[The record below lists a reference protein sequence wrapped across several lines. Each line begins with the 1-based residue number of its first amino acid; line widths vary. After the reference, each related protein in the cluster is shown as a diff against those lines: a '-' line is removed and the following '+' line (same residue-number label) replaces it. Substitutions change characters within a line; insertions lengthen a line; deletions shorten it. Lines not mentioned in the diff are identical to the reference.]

1 MSEKDINVA
10 VDKLIEAINEITM
23 ELKKKRLREVRE
35 KKWVKK

>member
-10 VDKLIEAINEITM
+10 VDELIEAINEITM